1 VVKCSKCGAFSY
13 PELTQCNMC
22 GASLLPSTPA
32 KMPPAPASPAT
43 EGAEQSLGPS
53 PPVGKA
59 AAEIPDGTAV
69 RDPASVSSD
78 PARSPAEAAQG
89 KTPDARPG
97 AVNLDLGFEPQRREG
112 AAAASSARSPRRAPW
127 RQEVSDRVLNFRE
140 RRAKLRNEPPQE
152 QNLDFEF
159 ERSETKSAY
168 EPDVERFIEFPQDSR
183 RIDAEI
189 GPPAGLEDDAL
200 YSDEETR
207 EPSDEVFEIPDSP
220 RPRAEDFELEPN
232 SGGRL
237 EIVVEPA
244 ESGAPPPASQLGEE
258 SFQVASLGPRFLAGL
273 IDGLLL
279 LLSAGLFALIF
290 RFAGGHLRLVPLNLA
305 VLAVIAT
312 IFIWSY
318 FGMFTA
324 LTASTPGQSWMGMEA
339 RNMEGWAPDR
349 RESLLRAFG
358 YLVSL
363 SAFLLGF
370 FWALVDGESLTWHDR
385 ISGTFLT
392 PAKQDVPAKGVESK
406 P

>member
-1 VVKCSKCGAFSY
+1 
-13 PELTQCNMC
+13 
-22 GASLLPSTPA
+22 
-32 KMPPAPASPAT
+32 
-43 EGAEQSLGPS
+43 
-53 PPVGKA
+53 
-59 AAEIPDGTAV
+59 
-69 RDPASVSSD
+69 
-78 PARSPAEAAQG
+78 
-89 KTPDARPG
+89 
-97 AVNLDLGFEPQRREG
+97 
-112 AAAASSARSPRRAPW
+112 
-127 RQEVSDRVLNFRE
+127 
-140 RRAKLRNEPPQE
+140 LRNEPPPE

-168 EPDVERFIEFPQDSR
+168 EPDVERFIEFPQDSQ

-189 GPPAGLEDDAL
+189 GPAAALEDDAL
-200 YSDEETR
+200 YSDRETR
-207 EPSDEVFEIPDSP
+207 EPGDEVFEIPGSP
-220 RPRAEDFELEPN
+220 RPRAEEFDLEPD

-244 ESGAPPPASQLGEE
+244 ESEAPSPASQLEE
-258 SFQVASLGPRFLAGL
+258 EAFQVASLGPRFLAGL

-279 LLSAGLFALIF
+279 LLSAGLFAFIF
-290 RFAGGHLRLVPLNLA
+290 RFAGGHLRLGPLNLA
-305 VLAVIAT
+305 VMAGIAT

-324 LTASTPGQSWMGMEA
+324 LTASTPGQSWMGIEA
-339 RNMEGWAPDR
+339 RNMEGWPPDR

>member
-1 VVKCSKCGAFSY
+1 
-13 PELTQCNMC
+13 MC
-22 GASLLPSTPA
+22 GASLLPAEPV
-32 KMPPAPASPAT
+32 KVPPAPASPEI

-53 PPVGKA
+53 PPAGKA
-59 AAEIPDGTAV
+59 DVEIPDEIAV
-69 RDPASVSSD
+69 RDPASVSLD
-78 PARSPAEAAQG
+78 AAQSAADAAPG
-89 KTPDARPG
+89 KTPDVRPA
-97 AVNLDLGFEPQRREG
+97 AVNLDLGFEPERREG
-112 AAAASSARSPRRAPW
+112 AAAASSARSPQRTPW
-127 RQEVSDRVLNFRE
+127 RQEVSERVLSFRE
-140 RRAKLRNEPPQE
+140 RRAKLRNEPPEE

-168 EPDVERFIEFPQDSR
+168 EPDMERFIEFPQDSR
-183 RIDAEI
+183 RVDADI
-189 GPPAGLEDDAL
+189 GRPAAFENDAI
-200 YSDEETR
+200 YADEETR
-207 EPSDEVFEIPDSP
+207 EPSEEVFEIPDSP
-220 RPRAEDFELEPN
+220 RPRAEDFELEPD
-232 SGGRL
+232 SRGRL
-237 EIVVEPA
+237 EIVVESA
-244 ESGAPPPASQLGEE
+244 ESGAPSAASQLEE
-258 SFQVASLGPRFLAGL
+258 EAFQVAALGPRFLAGM

-279 LLSAGLFALIF
+279 LLSAGLFAFIF

-305 VLAVIAT
+305 VLGVIAT

-324 LTASTPGQSWMGMEA
+324 LTATTPGLSWMGIEA
-339 RNMEGWAPDR
+339 RNMAGWPPDR

-392 PAKQDVPAKGVESK
+392 PARQGVPAKGVESK